1 MSTESPKLKTK
12 LGEAERAKI
21 TVRDFRQKK
30 KAGLPITM
38 LTAYDYP
45 TALAVDRA
53 GIDAILVGD
62 SLGMVVLGYPNT
74 LPVTME
80 DMLHHCRAVSRGAGY
95 AMLIG
100 DMPFMSYQVSAGQA
114 VANAGRFLQEAG
126 MDAVKLEGGRD
137 RAEAVRQI
145 VSAGIPVMGH
155 LGLTPQSVNVFG
167 GFRPQARTSSA
178 AKRLIDDAFA
188 LEEAGI
194 FSLVLESV
202 PARLAERISQK
213 LSIPTIGI
221 GAGLGCDGQVLVTHD
236 LLGLFDRFT
245 PKFVKQYASLHSIMG
260 DAFNAFKDDVEN
272 RRFPTEDHSVS
283 MKDEQWQA
291 LLKELDGGQ

>member
-1 MSTESPKLKTK
+1 MSTEAPKTK
-12 LGEAERAKI
+12 AMQGEAARTKI

-30 KAGLPITM
+30 KAGEPLTM

-53 GIDAILVGD
+53 GINSVLVGD
-62 SLGMVVLGYPNT
+62 SLGMVVLGYQNT

-80 DMLHHCRAVSRGAGY
+80 DMLHHCRAVSRGASFPL
-95 AMLIG
+95 LIG
-100 DMPFMSYQVSAGQA
+100 DMPFMSYQVSVEQA

-145 VSAGIPVMGH
+145 VAAGIPVMGH
-155 LGLTPQSVNVFG
+155 LGLTPQSVNTLG

-188 LEEAGI
+188 LEEAGA
-194 FSLVLESV
+194 FSVVLESV
-202 PARLAERISQK
+202 PARLAEWISK
-213 LSIPTIGI
+213 KIAIPTIGI
-221 GAGLGCDGQVLVTHD
+221 GAGVGCDGQVLVTHD

-245 PKFVKQYASLHSIMG
+245 PKFVKKYASLHSVMA
-260 DAFNAFKDDVEN
+260 DAFAGFKSDVET
-272 RRFPTEDHSVS
+272 RSFPTDEHSVT
-283 MKDEQWQA
+283 MKEDQWQA
-291 LLKELDGGQ
+291 LLKELDGEH